1 MTALEPRSWPLKS
14 SFLVFQ
20 TIHIEVKFKTSQF
33 YNFIAI
39 FNWISNCMSTSSILL
54 EAWQNISTIMVSS
67 SEHFAVT
74 INKSLCFTTKHNP
87 LNVFTYIDIYW
98 KKKPFVRKVTTWNVK
113 EIDRFVRS
121 CVHIAFHI
129 FNGMDPFLKSLVP
142 ISWIYNRIDFNFI
155 LT

>member
-20 TIHIEVKFKTSQF
+20 TIPIEVKLKTSQF

-67 SEHFAVT
+67 SNT
-74 INKSLCFTTKHNP
+74 LLYQSINPYALQPNINP
-87 LNVFTYIDIYW
+87 LNVFTYIDIYF

-113 EIDRFVRS
+113 ETDRFVRS

-142 ISWIYNRIDFNFI
+142 ISWIYNRIDFIFI

>member
-67 SEHFAVT
+67 SNT
-74 INKSLCFTTKHNP
+74 LLYQSINPYALQPNTNP

-98 KKKPFVRKVTTWNVK
+98 KKNVRPKGYNLK
-113 EIDRFVRS
+113 CKRNRPLCAFVRS
-121 CVHIAFHI
+121 HCFSY
-129 FNGMDPFLKSLVP
+129 FQWNGP
-142 ISWIYNRIDFNFI
+142 ISEVIGPNIMN
-155 LT
+155 L